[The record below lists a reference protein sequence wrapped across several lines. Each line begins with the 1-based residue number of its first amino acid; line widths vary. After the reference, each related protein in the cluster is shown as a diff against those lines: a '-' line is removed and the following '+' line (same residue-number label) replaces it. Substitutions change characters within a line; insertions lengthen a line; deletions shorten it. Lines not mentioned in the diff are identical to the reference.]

1 VDDETNRAHARQVG
15 RTWVRRPALPPG
27 TVETTCD
34 VCGGAVH
41 LDPQSQSIREALIS
55 DGRPVAVVCLFCMP
69 ADQQGLTRL
78 TNGLR
83 RLRHDPREAARID
96 QIAAEVDAGPSAEH
110 GTNT

>member
-1 VDDETNRAHARQVG
+1 
-15 RTWVRRPALPPG
+15 
-27 TVETTCD
+27 
-34 VCGGAVH
+34 
-41 LDPQSQSIREALIS
+41 
-55 DGRPVAVVCLFCMP
+55 MP